1 MARRVDTDCLPYTKK
16 QSLVQEVFS
25 VEGKNDI
32 VAPIFKTKNSIVNK
46 EEFIPRPATKLQ
58 VDNIELW

>member
-1 MARRVDTDCLPYTKK
+1 M
-16 QSLVQEVFS
+16 
-25 VEGKNDI
+25 EGKNDI